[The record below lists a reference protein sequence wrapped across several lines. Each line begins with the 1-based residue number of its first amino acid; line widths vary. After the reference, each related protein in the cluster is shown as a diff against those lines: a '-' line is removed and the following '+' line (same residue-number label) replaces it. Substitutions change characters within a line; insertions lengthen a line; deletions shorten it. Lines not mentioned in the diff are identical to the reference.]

1 MEIKMGRDTY
11 TVSNRD
17 VIMDNGAVILV
28 KTKGAYMSRKLFNE
42 LLKKGVIV
50 PYEAFDVI
58 FSKYKDIKHYRFNN
72 VDNTRPSVVH
82 RLKIKAEY
90 AKAKIGLNK
99 LFEIRFNDRDYHVGD
114 VIKYTVIDDEIV
126 NAQIADNVYTIS
138 YITSYEQKEGYV
150 VFGEKVVYANRI

>member
-50 PYEAFDVI
+50 PYEALMSYSV
-58 FSKYKDIKHYRFNN
+58 
-72 VDNTRPSVVH
+72 NTKASSITGLTTWITPVRQWCIDS
-82 RLKIKAEY
+82 RLKQSMQR
-90 AKAKIGLNK
+90 L
-99 LFEIRFNDRDYHVGD
+99 R
-114 VIKYTVIDDEIV
+114 
-126 NAQIADNVYTIS
+126 
-138 YITSYEQKEGYV
+138 
-150 VFGEKVVYANRI
+150 